1 MSVIFE
7 AVGKPMLNIEKGQ
20 SLSLVKPDGT
30 SIKKIRVGLAWDT
43 AEIGKNV
50 DLDGSSGFTVKTV

>member
-1 MSVIFE
+1 MSVVFE

-30 SIKKIRVGLAWDT
+30 SIQKIRVGLAWDMMSWRL
-43 AEIGKNV
+43 EQS
-50 DLDGSSGFTVKTV
+50 LYCL